1 MGTILEA
8 VAIRSK
14 VYALKVQSH
23 GHSEEQLPEEFKRM
37 KGIHRPIVKE
47 RIKFSDY
54 VDALYGKPLFV
65 TFEKIASKKHCVST
79 VECRKRAMTSFED
92 KRFILPCKIHSFPY
106 HSIEIE
112 KYDGQCPS
120 CNIL

>member
-37 KGIHRPIVKE
+37 KGIRCPIVKE

-65 TFEKIASKKHCVST
+65 TFQKIASK
-79 VECRKRAMTSFED
+79 
-92 KRFILPCKIHSFPY
+92 
-106 HSIEIE
+106 
-112 KYDGQCPS
+112 
-120 CNIL
+120 NIVCLL